1 MLISDYNLNIPFC
14 GQTFHKMQ
22 DVKAN
27 VLLPKKQSKFL
38 YCDVIKS
45 LKNQKTKLVK
55 TSNYRFIIKSSLS
68 STLTKLKAQRLRL
81 NQNLHFNATHRNK
94 KYNIFDNLNP
104 YCWNSYTQKS
114 VPMLKLTLISFTI
127 KDLADSIRIL
137 DNYFS
142 NLSNFFIKSCYNN
155 KSINFNLQANSYLAT
170 VRYRFAELF
179 LLSEAQSKGVKKPS
193 KGFKKPTGY
202 AQQRVTHC
210 TYIHKSDILQLAQQI
225 ARTSVLTSYQKIP
238 QRTKLFTLTRSAF
251 IFKKTR
257 EQFGLT
263 KKSYFTSIII
273 KSKTQQQLLLQFITL
288 LKLPIEIKI
297 QSNY

>member
-1 MLISDYNLNIPFC
+1 MLISDYNLNIQFC

-55 TSNYRFIIKSSLS
+55 TTNYRFIIKSSLS

-94 KYNIFDNLNP
+94 KYNIFGNLNP

-155 KSINFNLQANSYLAT
+155 QSINSNLQANSYLAT
-170 VRYRFAELF
+170 VRCRFAELF
-179 LLSEAQSKGVKKPS
+179 LLSEAQSKGVKKP
-193 KGFKKPTGY
+193 TGY
-202 AQQRVTHC
+202 AQQRATHC